1 MIDLR
6 STSIPGSGREWSGA
20 NRKQK
25 MITKEFKSYEIEEE
39 ESQSEEK
46 VETRKESKMEEE
58 KSTNPKANVKAKRE
72 RRSKLRRTI
81 VF

>member
-25 MITKEFKSYEIEEE
+25 MITKEFKKIEVEDEE
-39 ESQSEEK
+39 LQSEEK
-46 VETRKESKMEEE
+46 IEVEKGSKMEEE
-58 KSTNPKANVKAKRE
+58 KSGNQKSIAKVKKGRK
-72 RRSKLRRTI
+72 SKLRKTM